1 MVAAFPDPATL
12 MPSSAGAPEESA
24 QHWREALLEYQ
35 ATLENAWVGIAFTR
49 DRKVLHCNPR
59 FSEIFGWPHG
69 DLTGQ
74 PGLVLYPSAEA
85 YSEMGRVAGPVLAA
99 GEVYEGELTMRRMD
113 GSTFL
118 AYVHAKAIDAANTR
132 AGTIWIAEDITER
145 RAAEARLQN
154 LLIEQQAILENASS
168 AIIFTRDGI
177 VVHCNP
183 QLEAMYGWP
192 PGSLIGQPGSIFF
205 QDADDYRRF
214 GEVAGPIL
222 SAGDQLDV
230 EWRTRRRDG
239 TSFWCRILAK
249 AIDRGDGGRNTIWIN
264 EDISARKE
272 SEAAIRKL
280 LAEQQAI
287 LENAS
292 VSIVFTQNGNIMHCN
307 PRAEEMYGWPPGTLI
322 GQPAAAFFVDADDYA
337 RFGAQA
343 GPILAAGKQLDIEWR
358 NARQDGSTF
367 WCRNLAKAI
376 ERGDGEQNTIWI
388 TEDITARKEAEA
400 RMHKLLLEQRAI
412 LDNASVGI
420 LFTRNG
426 MIVDCNPRMEEIFGW
441 SRGTLAGNG
450 TPVFFADAEEYTR
463 FGEAVRPA
471 LAAGELLDIEWH
483 NLRKDGSRVWCRH
496 LARGVDLGDGQL
508 STVWITEDISQ
519 RKATEEALRRAHDE
533 MEQRVRD
540 RTIELATAN
549 ARLHAEVEERQQ
561 AEERVRHM
569 ANHDALTGLPNRR
582 LLHDRLRQAIAL
594 AHRHRNKVAVMFID
608 LDRFKNINDSLGHA
622 SGDALL
628 QQVGKRISAELR
640 EGDTVARLGGDEFV
654 IVLPELGDA
663 NDAAIVAHKLTGAFV
678 APFAIAGVEAHISP
692 SIGIAIYP
700 DDGTDPE
707 TLTRNADTAMYHAKD
722 MGRNNHQFF
731 TDQMNVAAAQ
741 RFALENKLHRALD
754 RDELRLHYQPRIAID
769 TRHACGFEALL
780 RWHDPEQGMIAPS
793 SFIPVAEDSSL
804 IVPIGKWVL
813 REVCRQHMAWR
824 AAGYAPL
831 PIAVNLSPRE
841 FRQPD
846 LVDTVARAL
855 ADSGMEARYLALEIT
870 EGTLMQATAHTLETL
885 EALNA
890 LGVGLSI
897 DDFGVGYSSLS
908 YLKRFPVDQ
917 LKIDQSFVRDIATDP
932 DDAAIVS
939 AIIGLA
945 RNLQLS
951 VVAEGVETEAQLAFI
966 AASGCNEAQ
975 GFFFSQPLPAE
986 EAAQR
991 FLAPLH

>member
-1 MVAAFPDPATL
+1 MLASSPAGT
-12 MPSSAGAPEESA
+12 PEKSA

-49 DRKVLHCNPR
+49 DRNILHCNPR

-85 YSEMGRVAGPVLAA
+85 YSKMGRVAGPLLAA

-118 AYVHAKAIDAANTR
+118 AHVHAKAIDAANTR

-145 RAAEARLQN
+145 RAAETRLQN
-154 LLIEQQAILENASS
+154 LLLEQQAIL
-168 AIIFTRDGI
+168 
-177 VVHCNP
+177 
-183 QLEAMYGWP
+183 
-192 PGSLIGQPGSIFF
+192 
-205 QDADDYRRF
+205 
-214 GEVAGPIL
+214 
-222 SAGDQLDV
+222 
-230 EWRTRRRDG
+230 
-239 TSFWCRILAK
+239 K
-249 AIDRGDGGRNTIWIN
+249 
-264 EDISARKE
+264 
-272 SEAAIRKL
+272 
-280 LAEQQAI
+280 
-287 LENAS
+287 NAS
-292 VSIVFTQNGNIMHCN
+292 VSIVFTQNGVIMHCN
-307 PRAEEMYGWPPGTLI
+307 PRAEEMYGWAPGTLI

-358 NARQDGSTF
+358 NARKDGSTF

-376 ERGDGEQNTIWI
+376 ERGDGEQNTI
-388 TEDITARKEAEA
+388 
-400 RMHKLLLEQRAI
+400 
-412 LDNASVGI
+412 
-420 LFTRNG
+420 
-426 MIVDCNPRMEEIFGW
+426 
-441 SRGTLAGNG
+441 
-450 TPVFFADAEEYTR
+450 
-463 FGEAVRPA
+463 
-471 LAAGELLDIEWH
+471 
-483 NLRKDGSRVWCRH
+483 
-496 LARGVDLGDGQL
+496 
-508 STVWITEDISQ
+508 WITEDISQ

-540 RTIELATAN
+540 RTLDLANAN

-594 AHRHRNKVAVMFID
+594 AHRRRNKVAVMFID
-608 LDRFKNINDSLGHA
+608 LDRFKNINDSLGHV

-628 QQVGKRISAELR
+628 QQVGKRISTELR

-678 APFAIAGVEAHISP
+678 APFAIAGVEVHISP

-741 RFALENKLHRALD
+741 RFALENKLHSALD

-769 TRHACGFEALL
+769 TRRACGFEALL
-780 RWHDPEQGMIAPS
+780 RWHDPDQGMIAPS

-846 LVDTVARAL
+846 LVDSVARAL
-855 ADSGMEARYLALEIT
+855 ADSGMEARYLTLEIT
-870 EGTLMQATAHTLETL
+870 EGSLMQATVQTLETL

-991 FLAPLH
+991 FLATLH